1 LQHQR
6 GETIT
11 FSFVDC
17 HTECNQPESI
27 RSVYLVDGNTD
38 DNVIIGGNIDDDL
51 KAIFEQTDPGPLE
64 FRVPDGVTG
73 SNTFNKLVIET
84 QQTDEISAIYIQ

>member
-1 LQHQR
+1 M
-6 GETIT
+6 
-11 FSFVDC
+11 DC

-27 RSVYLVDGNTD
+27 WSVHLVDGNTD

-51 KAIFEQTDPGPLE
+51 KAIFEQTDQGSFE
-64 FRVPDGVTG
+64 FRVPNGVTG

-84 QQTDEISAIYIQ
+84 QQTDEISAVYIQ